1 MVYDDWYLDEDG
13 NKLFVGHTGYMNFFP
28 FFLGGI
34 DPSEDRFETVFKSLI
49 AEETGVWTDYGIR
62 SLSKYDPYYRMGDNY
77 WTSPI
82 WMNLNFLI
90 VTALNTYSKDQTI
103 AEPLSTSITQAY
115 QSLRM
120 NLVNMVVDSY
130 TSTGYI
136 WEVYND
142 DSGAGMDN
150 HPFTGW
156 SALVTN
162 LMAEMF

>member
-1 MVYDDWYLDEDG
+1 
-13 NKLFVGHTGYMNFFP
+13 
-28 FFLGGI
+28 
-34 DPSEDRFETVFKSLI
+34 
-49 AEETGVWTDYGIR
+49 
-62 SLSKYDPYYRMGDNY
+62 
-77 WTSPI
+77 
-82 WMNLNFLI
+82 
-90 VTALNTYSKDQTI
+90 
-103 AEPLSTSITQAY
+103 
-115 QSLRM
+115 M
-120 NLVNMVVDSY
+120 NLVNMVVNSY